1 MCSKTVLLLRI
12 KTNGWMVHLEISR
25 EEQKEKERE
34 REIYVAGRMKKKKD
48 WGRQNLKCVS
58 LNWF

>member
-1 MCSKTVLLLRI
+1 
-12 KTNGWMVHLEISR
+12 MVHLEISR

-48 WGRQNLKCVS
+48 
-58 LNWF
+58 